1 MIDTHF
7 ITSIDRGKPWM
18 RTLQASFSHRENMSC
33 CKSCC
38 SQLRLSS
45 CSKPRAPDGLS
56 CAKTAW
62 HCAQLERISRSLWI
76 LMFPLTDYLL
86 LILFVS
92 TLQNLTDANAC
103 GHSTYLKIQQDLRA
117 QTNKLP
123 PMNLKTKRHLEPQS
137 ISPKLCS
144 TQRFPACNFAGM
156 GFVSSWSCRHTWPWA

>member
-1 MIDTHF
+1 M
-7 ITSIDRGKPWM
+7 G
-18 RTLQASFSHRENMSC
+18 TLQKNLRSPTAKMCPAVSLAVLNWD
-33 CKSCC
+33 
-38 SQLRLSS
+38 SQVPPNLVHLM
-45 CSKPRAPDGLS
+45 
-56 CAKTAW
+56 AW
-62 HCAQLERISRSLWI
+62 VVQRQERISRSLWI

-103 GHSTYLKIQQDLRA
+103 EHSTYLKIQQDLLA